1 MAVISTV
8 AKFLPIGGNSL
19 NNLADLYRFRAT
31 WNATVST
38 IALFE
43 GTVYNI
49 MQPNG
54 LYTQVLVS
62 AKLASLTEFPSHIYS
77 TGHFFRI
84 VESMLSLV
92 TDWKTHMGTLKKS
105 NQWEAIKDLVEG
117 MSSGN
122 DKLEGTFGEEEM
134 DHLQESVNGVFNDDV
149 DLTNLIRFY
158 VNLLI
163 LKALY
168 FKVCPTSGK
177 LLKKTCL
184 EKGDHILNGQ
194 SVEDVLHRD
203 LLNNSK
209 VKGKYESGLMRRVNL
224 EKYMEDRVIRPFT
237 ETLSKTHS
245 EKGYSLETGLH
256 LPQGSYNMAAKD
268 LLKTYVEPRLKS
280 LRTEIIRLKKKLKQD
295 KKVKAKKTGPD
306 MMEKAKKFLIKAK
319 SMPESLKNGFH
330 RLYLMT
336 MLEQYQGPCTATFEE
351 YSMTVNTLLLEINYE
366 MWQGQTEMSG
376 KKGYKEW
383 IAKTRSL
390 VDNMRSC
397 MTEPIE
403 EDDLVKRAEKEGFG
417 CVMMDA
423 IHDSLQNMG
432 YSPGFTDILTRHVR
446 TVTQHRISTGHKE
459 GAFNTHECVGLR
471 RVRCRDGKCV
481 EKAPECFTN
490 KSSSV
495 KSSSAS
501 SVKSSSASSAS
512 SGKSSSASSGKSS
525 SASSGKSSSASS
537 GKSSSASS
545 GKSSS
550 ASISLKRGG
559 SSTDESI
566 STGESVTDILNLSDD
581 EVSSD
586 LLGGSFVSRSENTE
600 QESDSESEETSQQ
613 DSDSNQDSESEET
626 SQQDSD
632 SNEDSESE
640 ETSQQDSDSDSESEE
655 TSQQDSDSDSESE
668 ETSQQDSDSDSES
681 EETSQQDSDSDSESE
696 ETSQQDSDSD
706 SESEETSQQDSDMN
720 EDSEETSQQ
729 ESDSDSDDTST
740 VTLTDTQD
748 GSSIT
753 EVETITSEPSESY
766 TSTFVVQSGGKSMS
780 GTSSLG
786 LSFES
791 TFFGSSYS
799 DSLKWDNQRYLFL
812 D

>member
-8 AKFLPIGGNSL
+8 AKFLPIGGSSL
-19 NNLADLYRFRAT
+19 SNLADLYRFRAT
-31 WNATVST
+31 WNATVAT

-105 NQWEAIKDLVEG
+105 SQWEAIKDLVDG
-117 MSSGN
+117 MNSGN

-134 DHLQESVNGVFNDDV
+134 SHLQESVNGVFNDDV
-149 DLTNLIRFY
+149 EIANLVRFY
-158 VNLLI
+158 VNLLV

-168 FKVCPTSGK
+168 FKVCPSSGK
-177 LLKKTCL
+177 IIKKTCL
-184 EKGDHILNGQ
+184 EKNDHILNGQ
-194 SVEDVLHRD
+194 SVEDLLYQD
-203 LLNNSK
+203 LSNNPK
-209 VKGKYESGLMRRVNL
+209 LKKQYESGLMRRVNL
-224 EKYMEDRVIRPFT
+224 EKYMEDRVIKPFT
-237 ETLSKTHS
+237 QTLAKTHS

-268 LLKTYVEPRLKS
+268 LLKTYIEPRIKS
-280 LRTEIIRLKKKLKQD
+280 LRTEIIRIKKKLKQD
-295 KKVKAKKTGPD
+295 QKLKAKKAGTG
-306 MMEKAKKFLIKAK
+306 MMEKARKFLAKAK
-319 SMPESLKNGFH
+319 SMPDTLKNGFH

-351 YSMTVNTLLLEINYE
+351 YTMTMNTLLLEINYE

-383 IAKTRSL
+383 VDKTRSL

-397 MTEPIE
+397 MTEPVE
-403 EDDLVKRAEKEGFG
+403 GVDLVKRAEKEGFG

-432 YSPGFTDILTRHVR
+432 YSPGFTDILTRHVK
-446 TVTQHRISTGHKE
+446 TVTQHRINTGHKE
-459 GAFNTHECVGLR
+459 GAFNTHECAGLR
-471 RVRCRDGKCV
+471 RIRCKNGKCV
-481 EKAPECFTN
+481 EKAPECFTG
-490 KSSSV
+490 KSASV
-495 KSSSAS
+495 KSSK
-501 SVKSSSASSAS
+501 KSTT
-512 SGKSSSASSGKSS
+512 KSDSDSQRDSKA
-525 SASSGKSSSASS
+525 
-537 GKSSSASS
+537 
-545 GKSSS
+545 
-550 ASISLKRGG
+550 RGG
-559 SSTDESI
+559 SSVSTDSSENSDNESEET
-566 STGESVTDILNLSDD
+566 SPQDSNDKSGESSQQGSEDKSDD
-581 EVSSD
+581 
-586 LLGGSFVSRSENTE
+586 GSKE
-600 QESDSESEETSQQ
+600 ESEETSQ
-613 DSDSNQDSESEET
+613 E
-626 SQQDSD
+626 
-632 SNEDSESE
+632 
-640 ETSQQDSDSDSESEE
+640 
-655 TSQQDSDSDSESE
+655 
-668 ETSQQDSDSDSES
+668 
-681 EETSQQDSDSDSESE
+681 
-696 ETSQQDSDSD
+696 
-706 SESEETSQQDSDMN
+706 
-720 EDSEETSQQ
+720 
-729 ESDSDSDDTST
+729 ESDGTA
-740 VTLTDTQD
+740 TLTDTRD

-753 EVETITSEPSESY
+753 EVETISSNPSESY

-799 DSLKWDNQRYLFL
+799 DSLKWENQRYLFS